1 MLLKKATKTDLRK
14 FERLWHRASP
24 RFVPA
29 DLTETLAM
37 LGIRTGDVLFAHVAY
52 RRLFGFL
59 GGPSDVLVCLR
70 DAVSPS
76 GTLLMPSMA
85 FMGSA
90 VDYVQSGQV
99 FDVRRTPSRMGV
111 VTELFRRS
119 PGTVRSLHPTH
130 PVLANG
136 PMAEELLC
144 DHLLAGTPCGEHS
157 PFAKL
162 PAANGKIVLL
172 GTGIGDLT
180 FYHYLEEVLEHAFFC
195 SPFTEKMFAVP
206 FYGNN
211 GEPLQV
217 RTRLF
222 DPGLSRRRD
231 LGILERELKAAGA
244 WRERKVGSLQVVMLE
259 ARTISDT
266 VHAMVERGIYCYRP
280 AD

>member
-1 MLLKKATKTDLRK
+1 MLLKKATRADLRK
-14 FERLWHRASP
+14 FRRLGDRTAD

-29 DLTETLAM
+29 ELTETLAM
-37 LGIRTGDVLFAHVAY
+37 LGIRAGDVLLAHVAY
-52 RRLFGFL
+52 RSFLGFL

-70 DAVSPS
+70 DAVCPS
-76 GTLLMPSMA
+76 GTLLMPSMP
-85 FMGSA
+85 FIGSA

-99 FDVRRTPSRMGV
+99 FDVRLTPSRMGV
-111 VTELFRRS
+111 VTELFRGS

-144 DHLLAGTPCGEHS
+144 DHQLARTPCGEHS

-162 PAANGKIVLL
+162 PAAKGKIVLL
-172 GTGIGDLT
+172 GTGIDALT

-195 SPFTEKMFAVP
+195 SPFTEEMFAVP
-206 FYGNN
+206 FLGSN
-211 GEPLQV
+211 GEALHV
-217 RTRLF
+217 HTRLF

-231 LGILERELKAAGA
+231 LGILERELKAAGV
-244 WRERKVGSLQVVMLE
+244 WREQMVGSLQVVVLE
-259 ARTISDT
+259 AQIISDT
-266 VHAMVERGIYCYRP
+266 LRAMVERGVYCYVR